1 MAVASAGPYA
11 NNLHLA
17 PDRQPHQHP
26 SLNFYR
32 QDALPDAQ
40 QTVSKHLKTLIMAYV
55 SHTHLLSQG
64 CLQCTTWS
72 LEQRPVSSVTRLI
85 LCRNNTVK
93 HLLNSLSNRH
103 RQARVMCQC
112 TEIHPHQRASSAVS
126 HKPLLQQSKST
137 SLKTIK
143 MCSHLDST
151 CMSAQA
157 FTHPEPWP

>member
-17 PDRQPHQHP
+17 PDRQPHQHLITQFLQAGCSSWRP
-26 SLNFYR
+26 ANSIK
-32 QDALPDAQ
+32 A
-40 QTVSKHLKTLIMAYV
+40 LKTLIMAYV
-55 SHTHLLSQG
+55 SHAHLLSQG

-85 LCRNNTVK
+85 LCRNNTAK

-103 RQARVMCQC
+103 RQARVRCQC

-143 MCSHLDST
+143 MCSHPDST